1 MERKKEKKIKNPEEK
16 LQEIFH
22 FYCSQHSYQSP
33 SPTFDQIEFKGNHMN
48 ISEFCKF
55 CKEFKI
61 PLGMDKL
68 MEIYNKRDPLLD
80 KSEINFHEFIIILEK
95 ISVLMNKNKIE
106 KMKKKIEKLNKK
118 MKGLEVSSDS
128 DEEITNN
135 SDIKILSS
143 KSEQYKKNIE
153 KLKSLS
159 NAQLFKEL
167 KIFLELDKPSKKFK
181 DKMKGFLF
189 KYWDEDEKIKK
200 SKPLTKDEYQRIK
213 KQAQLFKA
221 MREKSA
227 KENENKKEKIKKEL
241 YNKKIE
247 DFFINNKKLVKK
259 IKDKEEKKS
268 YILLKNLNTRKK
280 NENKEEFNLE
290 NLKSNTYEGIVNSN
304 LDLNKEQKQ
313 KIFIDEDEDNT
324 DDEYFQKLDNIN
336 KNNNKKFED
345 ESKIKKNGEENI
357 LKKEKEDNENKNE
370 IKRLNNNYNDENNS
384 INTTNTFQINAQH
397 EIDELKMNLKPSKK
411 DNIYCSFNN
420 INAINDI
427 TKEINQ
433 KSPEKKDEEN
443 NLLNNDSNNNNK
455 NNNNMIHRYQELYQ
469 NTQRLSTNE
478 SKKGHVPLNIYFNN
492 NINKSNNAKRPLGIF
507 KNPNIITEIPP
518 LKNEKNNVK
527 VNKLN
532 QLEDSFN
539 INQIRHINKPILL
552 NNNSKNRINT
562 FEGINANKNKIFIEI
577 NDFNYENS
585 NNQFTNRNKNQ
596 KEVKLPSLSGS
607 NMNTFGNIRDS
618 NRNTAHFKE
627 SQESNLNNKSN
638 PQNNNNNVI
647 VLPNINSQRYLNKK

>member
-1 MERKKEKKIKNPEEK
+1 
-16 LQEIFH
+16 
-22 FYCSQHSYQSP
+22 
-33 SPTFDQIEFKGNHMN
+33 
-48 ISEFCKF
+48 
-55 CKEFKI
+55 
-61 PLGMDKL
+61 
-68 MEIYNKRDPLLD
+68 
-80 KSEINFHEFIIILEK
+80 
-95 ISVLMNKNKIE
+95 
-106 KMKKKIEKLNKK
+106 
-118 MKGLEVSSDS
+118 
-128 DEEITNN
+128 
-135 SDIKILSS
+135 
-143 KSEQYKKNIE
+143 
-153 KLKSLS
+153 
-159 NAQLFKEL
+159 
-167 KIFLELDKPSKKFK
+167 
-181 DKMKGFLF
+181 
-189 KYWDEDEKIKK
+189 
-200 SKPLTKDEYQRIK
+200 
-213 KQAQLFKA
+213 
-221 MREKSA
+221 
-227 KENENKKEKIKKEL
+227 
-241 YNKKIE
+241 
-247 DFFINNKKLVKK
+247 
-259 IKDKEEKKS
+259 
-268 YILLKNLNTRKK
+268 
-280 NENKEEFNLE
+280 
-290 NLKSNTYEGIVNSN
+290 
-304 LDLNKEQKQ
+304 
-313 KIFIDEDEDNT
+313 
-324 DDEYFQKLDNIN
+324 
-336 KNNNKKFED
+336 
-345 ESKIKKNGEENI
+345 
-357 LKKEKEDNENKNE
+357 
-370 IKRLNNNYNDENNS
+370 
-384 INTTNTFQINAQH
+384 
-397 EIDELKMNLKPSKK
+397 MNLKPSKK

-427 TKEINQ
+427 TKEMNQ

-638 PQNNNNNVI
+638 PQDNNNNVI